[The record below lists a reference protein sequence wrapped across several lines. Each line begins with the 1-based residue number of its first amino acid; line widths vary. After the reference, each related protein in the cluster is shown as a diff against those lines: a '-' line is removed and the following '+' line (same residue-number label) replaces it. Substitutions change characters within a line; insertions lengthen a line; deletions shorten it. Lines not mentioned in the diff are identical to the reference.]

1 MFHRRVGLVV
11 HPEEC
16 TKHEYAGSEVSH
28 MKISV
33 GPDIVVVI
41 IESNSALET
50 TRGWQAEL
58 PFLQSL

>member
-1 MFHRRVGLVV
+1 
-11 HPEEC
+11 
-16 TKHEYAGSEVSH
+16 